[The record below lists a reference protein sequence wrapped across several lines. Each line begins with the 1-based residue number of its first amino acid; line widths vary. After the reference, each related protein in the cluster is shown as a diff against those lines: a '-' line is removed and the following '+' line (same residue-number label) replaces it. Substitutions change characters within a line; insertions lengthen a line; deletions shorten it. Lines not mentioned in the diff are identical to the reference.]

1 MILPHQLMVLGVIGV
16 HGELVMP
23 HVEQE
28 TKDALDHA
36 PIPPSNLVG
45 TLVQIQCMSFK
56 LVLPGP
62 IALVRF

>member
-16 HGELVMP
+16 HGEPVIP

-36 PIPPSNLVG
+36 PISPHNLVEI
-45 TLVQIQCMSFK
+45 LVQI
-56 LVLPGP
+56 
-62 IALVRF
+62 